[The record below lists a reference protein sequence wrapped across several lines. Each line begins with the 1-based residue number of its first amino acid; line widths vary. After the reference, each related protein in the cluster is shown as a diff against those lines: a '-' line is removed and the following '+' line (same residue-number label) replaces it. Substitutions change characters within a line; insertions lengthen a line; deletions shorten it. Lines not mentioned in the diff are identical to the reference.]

1 MNEKDIIRELDE
13 MLVMLKTLENKLISE
28 TSKTYVSISDI
39 CNIYAIQ
46 LAVLIAYQEP
56 KEALAFIV
64 RMYTEGA
71 YAE

>member
-1 MNEKDIIRELDE
+1 MDEKDLNRELDE
-13 MLVMLKTLENKLISE
+13 MLVMLKKTEEKFLSE

-46 LAVLIAYQEP
+46 LAVLIAYQDP

-64 RMYTEGA
+64 RMYDE
-71 YAE
+71 